1 MTDTNY
7 ERFKKMIELKKKKKK
22 KLVDSQSTTFLT
34 VDSAIE
40 INNIIKKI
48 YIYGQRSNRR

>member
-1 MTDTNY
+1 MKDLRKWLSY
-7 ERFKKMIELKKKKKK
+7 KIKKKK